1 MGKSKKDKK
10 KKKKSRKPALDRHYL
25 YSAAVQSVDA
35 DIKFFKRVYK
45 KRNGRPFRRLRED
58 FCGTALLAHDWV
70 RRGSDHEAWGVDLDQ
85 PTLDWGGAHYGPR
98 LGEGARRLHLLNRNV
113 LEVTSPEVDLV
124 TASNFSYSV
133 FKTRDEL
140 RAYFR
145 AARRSLSDGGVF
157 VVDAWGGQ
165 EVMGEDKEERTID
178 AEEAFDGT
186 KVPSF
191 TYFWEQERF
200 NPIDHHIRCHIH
212 FRMKNGTKIKRAFT
226 YDWRLW
232 TLPEMRELL
241 QQAGFAS
248 SEVYVEGWD
257 EDEDEPDGIFRRKSY
272 FENDDGWVAYV
283 VGYA

>member
-10 KKKKSRKPALDRHYL
+10 KKKSRRPPLDRHYL
-25 YSAAVQSVDA
+25 YSSSVQSVDA
-35 DIKFFKRVYK
+35 DIKFFKRIYK
-45 KRNGRPFRRLRED
+45 KKNGRPFRRLRED

-70 RRGSDHEAWGVDLDQ
+70 RRATDHEAWGVDLDRA
-85 PTLDWGGAHYGPR
+85 TLDWGAEHYGPR
-98 LGEGARRLHLLNRNV
+98 LGRATERLHLLNRNV
-113 LEVTSPEVDLV
+113 LEVSSPEVDVV

-140 RAYFR
+140 GAYFR
-145 AARRSLSDGGVF
+145 AVRQSLSDGGVF

-165 EVMGEDKEERTID
+165 EVMGEDIEKRKID
-178 AEEAFDGT
+178 AEKAFDGT

-191 TYFWEQERF
+191 TYTWEQERF
-200 NPIDHHIRCHIH
+200 NPIDHRIVCHIH
-212 FRMKNGTKIKRAFT
+212 FRMNNGTKIKRAFT

-241 QQAGFAS
+241 QEAGFES

-257 EDEDEPDGIFRRKSY
+257 DDDDEPDGIFRRKTY